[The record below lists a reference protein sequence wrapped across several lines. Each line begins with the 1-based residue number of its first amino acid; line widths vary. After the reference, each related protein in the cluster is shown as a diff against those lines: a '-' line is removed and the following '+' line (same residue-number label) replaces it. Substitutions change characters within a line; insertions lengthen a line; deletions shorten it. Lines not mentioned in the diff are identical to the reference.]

1 MRPVPM
7 RPVPMRTVTV
17 VGASLAGLSA
27 ARALRAYG
35 YDGRIEIVGAER
47 HRPYDRPPLSKEFL
61 AGTVAAD
68 DLALESAEDEA
79 LDLHWRLGRSAV
91 QLEPANRAVVLDTGE
106 RLVADGVV
114 VATGARARQFPGP
127 RLAGVHTLRTLDDAV
142 ELRAR
147 LEPGVRLAV
156 IGAGFIGAEVAST
169 ARRLGAEVTVV
180 EAAPVPLA
188 GPLGEEMGRVC
199 AALHAENGV
208 RLIAGAGGAVPV
220 GAVPVDAIPVDAIP
234 VDGGRVRA
242 VRLADGTELPA
253 DLVVAGIGSVPCVDW
268 LAGSGLRIDGGVL
281 TDERCATAIPG
292 VVAVGDC
299 ALSPSRYAG
308 GLLRAEH
315 WTHAQQQPA
324 VAAATLLGHV
334 HRPAPLADVPYFW
347 SDQYGVRLQ
356 FAGHRRAGDIVE
368 VTDGDLESR
377 RFVAVYRRGARP
389 AAPAVAV
396 LAMNQSKP
404 FARWRRE
411 LTRSTSPA
419 LA

>member
-1 MRPVPM
+1 
-7 RPVPMRTVTV
+7 MRTVTV

-61 AGTVAAD
+61 AGAVAAD
-68 DLALESAEDEA
+68 DLTLESTEDEA
-79 LDLHWRLGRSAV
+79 LDLHWRLGRGAV
-91 QLEPANRAVVLDTGE
+91 QLDPANRAVVLDTGE

-114 VATGARARQFPGP
+114 VATGAKARQFPGP

-147 LEPGVRLAV
+147 LEPGVRLVV

-169 ARRLGAEVTVV
+169 ARRLGAEVTVA

-199 AALHAENGV
+199 AALHAEHGV

-220 GAVPVDAIPVDAIP
+220 GDLP

-268 LAGSGLRIDGGVL
+268 LAGSGLSIDGGVL

-292 VVAVGDC
+292 VVAAGDC
-299 ALSPSRYAG
+299 AVTPSRYAG
-308 GLLRAEH
+308 GLVRAEH

-324 VAAATLLGHV
+324 VAAATLLGHD
-334 HRPAPLADVPYFW
+334 HRPAPLADLPYFW

-356 FAGHRRAGDIVE
+356 FAGHRRAGDVVE
-368 VTDGDLESR
+368 ITEGDLESR
-377 RFVAVYRRGARP
+377 RFVAVYRRGAR
-389 AAPAVAV
+389 AVAV
-396 LAMNQSKP
+396 LAMNQPKP
-404 FARWRRE
+404 FTRWRRE
-411 LTRSTSPA
+411 LVSSNSPA

>member
-7 RPVPMRTVTV
+7 SAVTV

-35 YDGRIEIVGAER
+35 YDGRIQIVGAER
-47 HRPYDRPPLSKEFL
+47 YRPYDRPPLSKEFL
-61 AGTVAAD
+61 RGAVAAE
-68 DLALESAEDEA
+68 DLALESAEDRA
-79 LDLHWRLGRSAV
+79 LDLHWRLGHAAIG
-91 QLEPANRAVVLDTGE
+91 LDPADRAVVLDTGE
-106 RLVADGVV
+106 RLVGDGVV
-114 VATGARARQFPGP
+114 VATGAKARQFPGP
-127 RLAGVHTLRTLDDAV
+127 RLTGVHTLRTLDDAL

-147 LEPGVRLAV
+147 LLPGTRLVV

-169 ARRLGAEVTVV
+169 ARRLGLDVTVV

-199 AALHAENGV
+199 AALHAEHGV
-208 RLIAGAGGAVPV
+208 RLIAGAVDARPV
-220 GAVPVDAIPVDAIP
+220 GER
-234 VDGGRVRA
+234 RVRA

-253 DLVVAGIGSVPCVDW
+253 DLVVAGIGSMPCVDW
-268 LAGSGLRIDGGVL
+268 LIGSGLSIDGGVL
-281 TDERCATAIPG
+281 TNERCGTAIPG
-292 VVAVGDC
+292 VVAAGDC
-299 ALSPSRYAG
+299 AVTQSRYAG
-308 GLLRAEH
+308 GLLRTEH

-324 VAAATLLGHV
+324 VAAATLLGRDHQ
-334 HRPAPLADVPYFW
+334 PTPLAGVPYFW

-368 VTDGDLESR
+368 VIEGDLESR
-377 RFVAVYRRGARP
+377 QFVAVYRRGGGP
-389 AAPAVAV
+389 AARAVAV

-411 LTRSTSPA
+411 LARSNAPA

>member
-1 MRPVPM
+1 MRA
-7 RPVPMRTVTV
+7 VTV

-27 ARALRAYG
+27 ARALRAHG

-61 AGTVAAD
+61 AGTVAAE
-68 DLALESAEDEA
+68 DLTLESAEDEA
-79 LDLHWRLGRSAV
+79 LDLRWRLGCRAV
-91 QLEPANRAVVLDTGE
+91 RLDPADRAVVLDTGE
-106 RLVADGVV
+106 RLAGDGVV
-114 VATGARARQFPGP
+114 VATGAKARQFPGP
-127 RLAGVHTLRTLDDAV
+127 QLAGVHTLRTLDDATR
-142 ELRAR
+142 LRAGLR
-147 LEPGVRLAV
+147 DGVKLIV

-169 ARRLGAEVTVV
+169 ARRLGAAVTVV
-180 EAAPVPLA
+180 EAAPIPLA

-199 AALHAENGV
+199 AALHAEHGV

-220 GAVPVDAIPVDAIP
+220 GALS

-253 DLVVAGIGSVPCVDW
+253 DLVVVGIGAIPCVDW
-268 LAGSGLRIDGGVL
+268 LAGSGLSIDGGVL

-299 ALSPSRYAG
+299 AVAPSRYAG
-308 GLLRAEH
+308 SLLRAEH

-324 VAAATLLGHV
+324 VAAATLLGRNHQ
-334 HRPAPLADVPYFW
+334 PAPLAGVPYFW

-356 FAGHRRAGDIVE
+356 FAGHRQAGDAVE
-368 VTDGDLESR
+368 VTEGDLESR
-377 RFVAVYRRGARP
+377 RFVAVYRRGAGP
-389 AAPAVAV
+389 AAGTATGTAPRAVAV
-396 LAMNQSKP
+396 LAMNQPKP

-411 LTRSTSPA
+411 LARSHAPA